1 MRRRGVAITIFQ
13 APPRDEAP
21 ARGFMEARS
30 VGKSVSP
37 LALSDKYKRVVK
49 ARSCGAAP
57 VVASTTAASSRQ
69 SRCDRVARRARRVVE
84 ELLEEA
90 VRPRQAHGGLDRS
103 FYSLRR
109 DELVSR

>member
-1 MRRRGVAITIFQ
+1 MRTGPAACVDAGSHLPFLKLRHATKR
-13 APPRDEAP
+13 P

-57 VVASTTAASSRQ
+57 PAAAAAAAASSRQ
-69 SRCDRVARRARRVVE
+69 SRCDA
-84 ELLEEA
+84 
-90 VRPRQAHGGLDRS
+90 
-103 FYSLRR
+103 
-109 DELVSR
+109 